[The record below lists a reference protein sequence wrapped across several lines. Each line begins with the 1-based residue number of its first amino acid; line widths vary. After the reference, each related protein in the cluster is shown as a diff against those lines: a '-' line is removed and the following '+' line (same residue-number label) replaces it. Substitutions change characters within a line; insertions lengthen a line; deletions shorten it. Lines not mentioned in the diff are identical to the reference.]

1 MERKIIS
8 NRENTKIN
16 LLLLRYC
23 MKNTGNV
30 KAVIK
35 PAPPP
40 GNIAPIEP
48 VETKKLYKNNPGKYN
63 QNIR

>member
-1 MERKIIS
+1 
-8 NRENTKIN
+8 
-16 LLLLRYC
+16 

-35 PAPPP
+35 PAPQP